1 MEHTFLL
8 RYRLPDANDA
18 NEIVERLGAAGCD
31 DALVGTGVPGRV
43 AIEFGREA
51 ESPGE
56 AFLSAMRDVRRALPE
71 ARLVEAEPD
80 LVGLT
85 DAARLVGV
93 SRQNLHKMMT
103 RHAGTFPSPVHE
115 GSMAIWHLSD
125 LLGWL
130 GARQGYELPAGL
142 EGLAAAAK
150 QVNLARRAVEL
161 DPGIADEV
169 RRLIA

>member
-8 RYRLPDANDA
+8 RYRLPEDMAT
-18 NEIVERLGAAGCD
+18 EEVVERLGAAGCD
-31 DALVGTGVPGRV
+31 DALVGTGVPGRM
-43 AIEFGREA
+43 ALDFSREA
-51 ESPGE
+51 ESAG
-56 AFLSAMRDVRRALPE
+56 AALLSAMRDIREALPE

-85 DAARLVGV
+85 EAAWRVGV
-93 SRQNLHKMMT
+93 SRQNLHKMMK
-103 RHAGTFPSPVHE
+103 RHPGTFPSPVHA

-130 GARQGYELPAGL
+130 KVHQGYELPAGL
-142 EGLAAAAK
+142 EELADAAK
-150 QVNLARRAVEL
+150 QVNLVCRAAALE
-161 DPGIADEV
+161 PGISDEV

>member
-8 RYRLPDANDA
+8 RYRLPESMAS
-18 NEIVERLGAAGCD
+18 EEVVERLDAAGCH
-31 DALVGTGVPGRV
+31 DALVGIGVPGRV
-43 AIEFGREA
+43 ALDFSRKA
-51 ESPGE
+51 ESAE
-56 AFLSAMRDVRRALPE
+56 AALLSALRDVRGALPE

-85 DAARLVGV
+85 EAARLVRV
-93 SRQNLHKMMT
+93 SRQNLHKMMK

-115 GSMAIWHLSD
+115 GSTAIWHLSD

-130 GARQGYELPAGL
+130 KAYQGYDVPAAL
-142 EGLAAAAK
+142 EQLAATTK
-150 QVNLARRAVEL
+150 QVNLACRAADLE
-161 DPGIADEV
+161 PGISDEV